1 VKLSYLSL
9 ALIPLAAAC
18 SSTPSADE
26 PQPQPTHTMSTL
38 SLPPP
43 ADVLPPELA
52 KLVDELGP
60 NNPNNQAVASQI
72 AASGNELAKKRAG
85 AKLAIIASEL
95 GGKGAHDVIER
106 DIVQSNQR
114 LGRTVS
120 PMQLEEQ
127 VAEAQTEKLAP
138 IYLAMGEVGG
148 DFAID
153 HCFKVA
159 RDVSQ
164 PLKRRS
170 LALGVIERYVPPTD
184 ALRGKERTTLGDEIN
199 KKLSASQQNDAHL
212 AGAAEVVAG
221 FQPEFRKCYAT
232 ELGKKPGTG
241 KIDGKLSV
249 TVDASGAVTKASVT
263 DIESSDLR
271 NCLLDVAKRGKFAP
285 AAQSTDLKIPL
296 KLMP

>member
-1 VKLSYLSL
+1 
-9 ALIPLAAAC
+9 
-18 SSTPSADE
+18 
-26 PQPQPTHTMSTL
+26 MSTL

-60 NNPNNQAVASQI
+60 NNPNNPAVAAQI

-85 AKLAIIASEL
+85 GKLALIASEL

-114 LGRTVS
+114 LGRTAS
-120 PMQLEEQ
+120 SMQLEEQ

-138 IYLAMGEVGG
+138 IYLALTEVGG
-148 DFAID
+148 DFAIE

-159 RDVSQ
+159 RDVGL

-170 LALGVIERYVPPTD
+170 LALGVIERHVPAGDP
-184 ALRGKERTTLGDEIN
+184 LRGKERASLSEEIN
-199 KKLSASQQNDAHL
+199 KKLSASQQSDAQR
-212 AGAAEVVAG
+212 ADTAEVVAR

-232 ELGKKPGTG
+232 ELAKNPGVGKV
-241 KIDGKLSV
+241 DAKLSV
-249 TVDASGAVTKASVT
+249 TIDASGAVSKAS
-263 DIESSDLR
+263 SSEIQSEELGK
-271 NCLLDVAKRGKFAP
+271 CLLAVVKRGKFAP
-285 AAQSTDLKIPL
+285 AAQGTDLKIPL
-296 KLMP
+296 KLVP